1 MCMYCMCLYTNTIMG
16 GFATLSVWCTCR
28 IILKHFLD
36 ILKLIVWFEHLL
48 YFAVLS
54 RDWLSQRPYERPKA
68 ALCCSKKGLGQ
79 RLAVERKAVKRA
91 HAHSSHSLRIFRKV
105 APTICTIH
113 TQIEGESTHIV
124 YCVEPTSSLEAR
136 AFLFF
141 GQTLAQC
148 LSCLYALQKRWA
160 KSKSM

>member
-1 MCMYCMCLYTNTIMG
+1 MLVTSEILPWMYQLVTYSLKMQAFFTSPYVYVLYVPLYKYNYG
-16 GFATLSVWCTCR
+16 GFATTLSVWCTMCR
-28 IILKHFLD
+28 VILKHFLD

-91 HAHSSHSLRIFRKV
+91 HAHSLHSLRIFRKV
-105 APTICTIH
+105 APTIYIL
-113 TQIEGESTHIV
+113 IYIYV
-124 YCVEPTSSLEAR
+124 
-136 AFLFF
+136 
-141 GQTLAQC
+141 
-148 LSCLYALQKRWA
+148 LYYILR
-160 KSKSM
+160 

>member
-1 MCMYCMCLYTNTIMG
+1 MLVTSEILPWMYQLVTYSLKIQAFFAFPYVYVLYVPLYKYNYG
-16 GFATLSVWCTCR
+16 GFATLSVWCTMCR

-105 APTICTIH
+105 APTIYIL
-113 TQIEGESTHIV
+113 IYIYV
-124 YCVEPTSSLEAR
+124 
-136 AFLFF
+136 
-141 GQTLAQC
+141 
-148 LSCLYALQKRWA
+148 LYYILR
-160 KSKSM
+160 